1 MLGLLRRLWT
11 SEPRAPLI
19 RQSEIAECGLAC
31 LAMIANAHGHS
42 LDLAAMRRRF
52 GGSSLGST
60 LSSLIRIADQLQL
73 SARPLRVELPYL
85 KALAKPAM
93 LHWQMSHYVVLVA
106 THRDGIRIHDPACG
120 MRDVP
125 MQEVNRNFTGVAVEF
140 LPAENFSPV
149 QDQRRLSLRQLVG
162 RVQGLAAAAGQ
173 VLLLAVVLE
182 LLTLSLPLIMQWVLD
197 GVLGAAD
204 LSLLTLLGVGG
215 MAIVVFQALTHGLR
229 GMLVASIGAS
239 LKARW
244 SNSLFGHLIRLPFD
258 YFERR
263 EVGEIMSR
271 FHSVQCVQ
279 QTLSVSF
286 VDALLDGLTVVLVLV
301 VLALY
306 SLPMTGLVLAAV
318 SLYGLTRWLA
328 YRLIYRLNDERLGH
342 EAKRQTLMLEAVRAI
357 LSIKLA
363 GAEAARHARVANA
376 TFEVA
381 GRDARVDG
389 LEALVGAVSRL
400 IFGMLRVGLLWLGA
414 WLVLSQAFSVGAMVA
429 FLAFAEVFAQR
440 ASTLVDHLSQL
451 RLLDLHAG
459 RIADIALES
468 PEHVTESGSGHVQA
482 ARPSVEVQG
491 LCFRYRPEGPRVLDD
506 VSFSLEPGEHVAIV
520 GASGCGKTT
529 LAKLMLGL
537 LKAESGDIR
546 IDGVELRQLGV
557 ARLRQ
562 LFGTVMQGDQLMSG
576 TIADN
581 IAFFDPD
588 AHFEQVVEA
597 ARSAAIHEDILALP
611 MGYETPVGDLGAAL
625 SGGQKQRLLLARAL
639 YRQPSI
645 LLLDEATSHLDVAC
659 ERRINARIAALSITR
674 IVIAHRPDTIA
685 AADRILE
692 FVDGRLVSDSGSGR
706 RPCPHHE
713 SSSHRAETHS
723 SLSARSRSG
732 PPSDGSEVGHFET
745 MRCIHEQA
753 E

>member
-1 MLGLLRRLWT
+1 MLGLLRRLWV
-11 SEPRAPLI
+11 SEPHVPLI
-19 RQSEIAECGLAC
+19 RQSEYAECGLAC

-52 GGSSLGST
+52 GGSGLGST
-60 LSSLIRIADQLQL
+60 LSSLIRIADQLHL
-73 SARPLRVELPYL
+73 SARPLRIELPYL
-85 KALAKPAM
+85 KALRKPAL

-106 THRDGIRIHDPACG
+106 AHRDGIRIHDPACG

-125 MQEVNRNFTGVAVEF
+125 MQEVNRSFTGVAVEF
-140 LPAENFSPV
+140 SPAEHFSPLK
-149 QDQRRLSLRQLVG
+149 DRRRLSLRQLAG
-162 RVQGLAAAAGQ
+162 HVQGLAAAAGQ
-173 VLLLAVVLE
+173 VLVLAVVLE

-204 LSLLTLLGVGG
+204 LSLLSLLGVGG
-215 MAIVVFQALTHGLR
+215 MAIVTFQALTQGLR

-239 LKARW
+239 LKAHW
-244 SNSLFGHLIRLPFD
+244 SNSLFGRLIRLPFD

-286 VDALLDGLTVVLVLV
+286 IDALLDGLTVLLVLL
-301 VLALY
+301 VLSVY

-318 SLYGLTRWLA
+318 GLYALARWLA
-328 YRLIYRLNDERLGH
+328 YRLIYRLNEERLGH

-389 LEALVGAVSRL
+389 LDALVGAASKL
-400 IFGMLRVGLLWLGA
+400 IFGLLRVGLLWLGA
-414 WLVLSQAFSVGAMVA
+414 WLVLSEAFSVGAMVA

-440 ASTLVDHLSQL
+440 ASTLVDHLSEL
-451 RLLDLHAG
+451 RLLDLHAE
-459 RIADIALES
+459 RIADIALEA
-468 PEHVTESGSGHVQA
+468 TEPVAEAVSGHTRTTRPRIQVQD
-482 ARPSVEVQG
+482 
-491 LCFRYRPEGPRVLDD
+491 LCFRYRPDGPRVLDN
-506 VSFSLEPGEHVAIV
+506 VSFGLEPGEHVAIV

-529 LAKLMLGL
+529 LAKLLLGL
-537 LKAESGDIR
+537 LHPESGDVR
-546 IDGVELRQLGV
+546 VDGIGLRHFGV

-576 TIADN
+576 SIADN
-581 IAFFDPD
+581 ISFFDPD
-588 AHFEQVVEA
+588 ARFEQVMEA
-597 ARSAAIHEDILALP
+597 ARAAAIHEDILALP
-611 MGYETPVGDLGAAL
+611 MGYETPVGDLGGAL

-645 LLLDEATSHLDVAC
+645 LLLDEATSHLDMAC

-674 IVIAHRPDTIA
+674 IVIAHRADTIA
-685 AADRILE
+685 AADRVLE
-692 FVDGRLVSDSGSGR
+692 FVDGRLVSDSRNDR
-706 RPCPHHE
+706 RCHPHQAANSHSAE
-713 SSSHRAETHS
+713 SPS
-723 SLSARSRSG
+723 SLGAHSRPG
-732 PPSDGSEVGHFET
+732 PPSDGSEVGHLET
-745 MRCIHEQA
+745 VRSFS
-753 E
+753 